1 VLVLQKIREDLR
13 EEEDTFEF
21 LAKLSKGERPAGC
34 RSGKR
39 CNNLCVRSSAICHIL
54 LDKKLSP
61 ALDRMRAFLS
71 GRKEMEAEITVAAKD
86 AILAFKAQ
94 TYQQLSDS

>member
-1 VLVLQKIREDLR
+1 MLIKQEIQKGI
-13 EEEDTFEF
+13 EEGEDTFDF
-21 LAKLSKGERPAGC
+21 LTKLSKGERKTGC

-39 CNNLCVRSSAICHIL
+39 CNKLCVRSSAICHIL

-86 AILAFKAQ
+86 AISAIKTQ
-94 TYQQLSDS
+94 ISQQLCDC